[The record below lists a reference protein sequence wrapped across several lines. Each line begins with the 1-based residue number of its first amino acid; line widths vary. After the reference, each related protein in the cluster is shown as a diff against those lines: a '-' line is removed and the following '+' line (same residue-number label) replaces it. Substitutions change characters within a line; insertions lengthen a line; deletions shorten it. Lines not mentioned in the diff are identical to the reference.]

1 MTSTPA
7 RPASRN
13 PLLDTLGA
21 NFAVFRECRP
31 LALGIHKAIIARM
44 PELDAAQLRLALRMH
59 TASTRYLK
67 ALQSAGERF
76 DLDATGIKGIA
87 DRQEL
92 ARKMFLDVEGLLLR
106 KQKQWGIGSMLRFF
120 REIYLREIDKQWM
133 DHLQTM
139 DHLRDGIG
147 LRGYGQRDP
156 KKEYKR
162 EGYDLFMAMMR
173 SMKSELC
180 LLYTSPSPRD

>member
-67 ALQSAGERF
+67 ALQAAGERF
-76 DLDATGIKGIA
+76 DLDGEATGEVTA
-87 DRQEL
+87 EQREVAATTL
-92 ARKMFLDVEGLLLR
+92 RERFR
-106 KQKQWGIGSMLRFF
+106 KQA
-120 REIYLREIDKQWM
+120 E
-133 DHLQTM
+133 
-139 DHLRDGIG
+139 
-147 LRGYGQRDP
+147 QR
-156 KKEYKR
+156 KAEQEAARVAQEAARAEQRRLEKLSQLTEKFGR
-162 EGYDLFMAMMR
+162 KA
-173 SMKSELC
+173 K
-180 LLYTSPSPRD
+180 